1 MGRKADFNDKPK
13 KRRSRKSKIQP
24 PPEIPK
30 ALRAEKPLSR
40 RALKKLKKNQA
51 VKNDLTSKV
60 ITKKT
65 VEEEEDDDRLTTKV
79 QSFSDD
85 NKKWLKPKASKKQ
98 LLGSDDDDDDGSG
111 DQQEDFGESSDDD
124 AAMED
129 EFAGSESGEDEDE
142 SDGEELPIEAA
153 SRKLQKRQEE
163 DRKLA
168 DEELK
173 TNIAESEV
181 FTLPSGQEIEKE
193 KAEPPDLAI
202 ISERIKDVTFV
213 LNDFTSRREPDRP
226 RSEYLEILKRDLCE
240 YYSYNEYLMQ
250 KFMDLFSPAEL
261 IEFLEANEVNRPV
274 TIRAN
279 SLKTRRRDL
288 AQALINRGVNLDPI
302 GKWSKV
308 GLIVYNSQV
317 PVGATPEY
325 LAGHYV
331 LQGAASML
339 PVMALAP
346 QENERILDM
355 CAAPGGKTSHIAAIM
370 KNTGVLFANELHKER
385 CKAIVGNLHRL
396 GVNNTVVCSYDGRK
410 FPEVAKGFDRVLLDA
425 PCSGTGVVSKDPAV
439 KTNKEEKDILRC
451 SQLQK
456 QLILAAIDCADC
468 SDNKPGYIVYSTCSV
483 MPEENEWVIDYALKK
498 RNVKLVPTGL
508 DFGREGLTRYREHR
522 FHPTLNKTRRFY
534 PHSHNMEGFFVA
546 KLKKFSNTIPMTP
559 ITEEKEQDKD
569 KLSEKTA
576 ASDEP
581 DSQPAKKKARLEKD
595 VNAASDKP
603 SSTSSPAVQVKKGK
617 NRRKNLKRK
626 KKKKLQKLQAGGD
639 KAQKKS
645 EKPDHGSKK
654 HEAGQSRKPQSQPEK
669 AQSKKSSFQKKDGP
683 GKTVRKPKRKK
694 FPTAD

>member
-1 MGRKADFNDKPK
+1 MGRKANFSEKPGR
-13 KRRSRKSKIQP
+13 RRSRKSKIQP
-24 PPEIPK
+24 PPELPK
-30 ALRAEKPLSR
+30 ALKAERPLSR
-40 RALKKLKKNQA
+40 RALKRLKKTQG
-51 VKNDLTSKV
+51 L
-60 ITKKT
+60 KKKPARNALNERKSG
-65 VEEEEDDDRLTTKV
+65 EEESELSPAPKT
-79 QSFSDD
+79 QSFSDE
-85 NKKWLKPKASKKQ
+85 NKKWLKPKAPKRQ
-98 LLGSDDDDDDGSG
+98 LLESDDEDDALDSE
-111 DQQEDFGESSDDD
+111 QEDFGESSDD
-124 AAMED
+124 AAMDD
-129 EFAGSESGEDEDE
+129 EFDAQEGSDLDEDE
-142 SDGEELPIEAA
+142 SDDEELPIEAA
-153 SRKLQKRQEE
+153 SRKLQKKQEE

-202 ISERIKDVTFV
+202 ISERIKDITYV
-213 LNDFTSRREPDRP
+213 LNDFASRREPG
-226 RSEYLEILKRDLCE
+226 RSRAEYLDILKQDLCE
-240 YYSYNEYLMQ
+240 YYSYNEFLMQ

-355 CAAPGGKTSHIAAIM
+355 CAAPGGKTTHIAAIM

-439 KTNKEEKDILRC
+439 KTNKEERDILRC

-522 FHPTLNKTRRFY
+522 FHPSLNKARRFY
-534 PHSHNMEGFFVA
+534 PHAHNMEGFFVA
-546 KLKKFSNTIPMTP
+546 KLKKFSNTIPLST
-559 ITEEKEQDKD
+559 ISEEKEQEKD
-569 KLSEKTA
+569 KPTAKNA
-576 ASDEP
+576 ASDTPESEP
-581 DSQPAKKKARLEKD
+581 PKKKARADK
-595 VNAASDKP
+595 ASKP
-603 SSTSSPAVQVKKGK
+603 TVATQPPSTSAAEGSKDKK
-617 NRRKNLKRK
+617 KRK
-626 KKKKLQKLQAGGD
+626 KKKKKKKKLQQPQAGKE
-639 KAQKKS
+639 KAGHSPGKLGKKGPS
-645 EKPDHGSKK
+645 GEPKK
-654 HEAGQSRKPQSQPEK
+654 AAGT
-669 AQSKKSSFQKKDGP
+669 AQSKKGAFQKKDVL
-683 GKTVRKPKRKK
+683 GKKVRKPKRKK
-694 FPTAD
+694 FPAPE

>member
-1 MGRKADFNDKPK
+1 MGRKADFSEKPK
-13 KRRSRKSKIQP
+13 RRRSRKSKIQP

-30 ALRAEKPLSR
+30 ALRAERPPSR
-40 RALKKLKKNQA
+40 RALKRLKKSQA
-51 VKNDLTSKV
+51 PKKDFASKV
-60 ITKKT
+60 VTEKKGA
-65 VEEEEDDDRLTTKV
+65 EEDDESPAAAKL
-79 QSFSDD
+79 QSFSDE
-85 NKKWLKPKASKKQ
+85 NKKWLKPKAPKKQ
-98 LLGSDDDDDDGSG
+98 LLESEDEGSDDA
-111 DQQEDFGESSDDD
+111 QEDFGESSDDD
-124 AAMED
+124 AMGD
-129 EFAGSESGEDEDE
+129 EFNALESGADEDE
-142 SDGEELPIEAA
+142 SDDEELPIEAA
-153 SRKLQKRQEE
+153 SRKLQRRQEE

-168 DEELK
+168 EEELK
-173 TNIAESEV
+173 TNIAESEI

-202 ISERIKDVTFV
+202 ISERIKDITHV
-213 LNDFTSRREPDRP
+213 LTDFSNRREAGRS
-226 RSEYLEILKRDLCE
+226 RSEYLDILKQDLCE

-250 KFMDLFSPAEL
+250 KFMDLFSPPEL
-261 IEFLEANEVNRPV
+261 LEFLEANEVSRPV
-274 TIRAN
+274 TIRTN

-325 LAGHYV
+325 LAGQYV

-346 QENERILDM
+346 QEHERILDM
-355 CAAPGGKTSHIAAIM
+355 CAAPGGKASHIAAIM

-410 FPEVAKGFDRVLLDA
+410 FPEVSKGFDRVLLDA

-522 FHPTLNKTRRFY
+522 FHPSLNKTRRFY
-534 PHSHNMEGFFVA
+534 PHTHNMEGFFVA
-546 KLKKFSNTIPMTP
+546 KLKKFSNTIPLAS
-559 ITEEKEQDKD
+559 ITEEEQHKD
-569 KLSEKTA
+569 QQAAEDVTSDTPEPPKKRLVPKKVALPRLPVLS
-576 ASDEP
+576 P
-581 DSQPAKKKARLEKD
+581 LLPRL
-595 VNAASDKP
+595 
-603 SSTSSPAVQVKKGK
+603 Q
-617 NRRKNLKRK
+617 
-626 KKKKLQKLQAGGD
+626 LQART
-639 KAQKKS
+639 
-645 EKPDHGSKK
+645 E
-654 HEAGQSRKPQSQPEK
+654 
-669 AQSKKSSFQKKDGP
+669 
-683 GKTVRKPKRKK
+683 GKTRR
-694 FPTAD
+694 

>member
-1 MGRKADFNDKPK
+1 MGRKADFNEKPK

-40 RALKKLKKNQA
+40 RALKKLKKNTA
-51 VKNDLTSKV
+51 VKNDLRSKV
-60 ITKKT
+60 ITKKK
-65 VEEEEDDDRLTTKV
+65 VEEEEDDDQLTTKV

-98 LLGSDDDDDDGSG
+98 LLDSEDDDDGGSV
-111 DQQEDFGESSDDD
+111 DQQEDFGESSDD
-124 AAMED
+124 AAMDD
-129 EFAGSESGEDEDE
+129 EFGGSESGDDEEE
-142 SDGEELPIEAA
+142 SDDEELPIEAA

-168 DEELK
+168 EEELK

-213 LNDFTSRREPDRP
+213 LNDFASRREPDRS

-355 CAAPGGKTSHIAAIM
+355 CSAPGGKTSHIAAIM

-569 KLSEKTA
+569 EQSEKTA

-581 DSQPAKKKARLEKD
+581 DSQPAKKKARLEKGVD
-595 VNAASDKP
+595 PTSDKP

-617 NRRKNLKRK
+617 NRRKNLKMK
-626 KKKKLQKLQAGGD
+626 KKKKLQKLQAGRD
-639 KAQKKS
+639 KALKKS
-645 EKPDHGSKK
+645 EKPDQSSKK
-654 HEAGQSRKPQSQPEK
+654 HEAGQSRTPQSQPEK
-669 AQSKKSSFQKKDGP
+669 VQSKKSSFQKKDGP

>member
-1 MGRKADFNDKPK
+1 MGRKADFNEKPK

-30 ALRAEKPLSR
+30 ALKAEKPLSR

-51 VKNDLTSKV
+51 VKNALTSKG
-60 ITKKT
+60 ITKKK
-65 VEEEEDDDRLTTKV
+65 VEGEEDDDQLTGKV

-85 NKKWLKPKASKKQ
+85 NKKWLKPKAAKKQ
-98 LLGSDDDDDDGSG
+98 LLDSEDDGSD
-111 DQQEDFGESSDDD
+111 DQQEDFAESSDD
-124 AAMED
+124 AAMDD
-129 EFAGSESGEDEDE
+129 EFGGSESGDDEEE
-142 SDGEELPIEAA
+142 SDDEELPIEAA

-168 DEELK
+168 EEELK
-173 TNIAESEV
+173 TNIAESDV

-213 LNDFTSRREPDRP
+213 LNDFANRREPDRS

-240 YYSYNEYLMQ
+240 YYSYNDYLMQ

-355 CAAPGGKTSHIAAIM
+355 CSAPGGKTSHIAAIM

-385 CKAIVGNLHRL
+385 CKAVVGNLHRL

-546 KLKKFSNTIPMTP
+546 KLKKFSNTIPMTT

-569 KLSEKTA
+569 VESKKA
-576 ASDEP
+576 ASSVES
-581 DSQPAKKKARLEKD
+581 DSEPAKKKARLEKSD
-595 VNAASDKP
+595 PTSDKL
-603 SSTSSPAVQVKKGK
+603 SSTSSPAVQIKKGK
-617 NRRKNLKRK
+617 NRRKNLKMK
-626 KKKKLQKLQAGGD
+626 KKKKLQKLQASRD
-639 KAQKKS
+639 KPQNKS
-645 EKPDHGSKK
+645 EKPGYGSKE

-669 AQSKKSSFQKKDGP
+669 VQLKKSSFQKKDGP

>member
-1 MGRKADFNDKPK
+1 MGRKADFNEKPK

-30 ALRAEKPLSR
+30 ALKAEKPLSR

-51 VKNDLTSKV
+51 VKNALTSKG
-60 ITKKT
+60 ITKKK
-65 VEEEEDDDRLTTKV
+65 VEGEEDDDQLTGKV

-85 NKKWLKPKASKKQ
+85 NKKWLKPKAAKKQ
-98 LLGSDDDDDDGSG
+98 LLDSEDDGSD
-111 DQQEDFGESSDDD
+111 DQQEDFAESSDD
-124 AAMED
+124 AAMDD
-129 EFAGSESGEDEDE
+129 EFGGSESGDDEEE
-142 SDGEELPIEAA
+142 SDDEELPIEAA

-168 DEELK
+168 EEELK
-173 TNIAESEV
+173 TNIAESDV

-213 LNDFTSRREPDRP
+213 LNDFANRREPDRS

-240 YYSYNEYLMQ
+240 YYSYNDYLMQ

-355 CAAPGGKTSHIAAIM
+355 CSAPGGKTSHIAAIM

-385 CKAIVGNLHRL
+385 CKAVVGNLHRL

-508 DFGREGLTRYREHR
+508 DFRPGR
-522 FHPTLNKTRRFY
+522 
-534 PHSHNMEGFFVA
+534 PH
-546 KLKKFSNTIPMTP
+546 
-559 ITEEKEQDKD
+559 
-569 KLSEKTA
+569 
-576 ASDEP
+576 
-581 DSQPAKKKARLEKD
+581 
-595 VNAASDKP
+595 
-603 SSTSSPAVQVKKGK
+603 QV
-617 NRRKNLKRK
+617 
-626 KKKKLQKLQAGGD
+626 
-639 KAQKKS
+639 S
-645 EKPDHGSKK
+645 
-654 HEAGQSRKPQSQPEK
+654 
-669 AQSKKSSFQKKDGP
+669 
-683 GKTVRKPKRKK
+683 
-694 FPTAD
+694 

>member
-1 MGRKADFNDKPK
+1 MGRKADFSEKSK

-30 ALRAEKPLSR
+30 VLREVDDGPPSR
-40 RALKKLKKNQA
+40 
-51 VKNDLTSKV
+51 T
-60 ITKKT
+60 
-65 VEEEEDDDRLTTKV
+65 V

-98 LLGSDDDDDDGSG
+98 LLDSEDDDDGSD
-111 DQQEDFGESSDDD
+111 DQQEDFGESSDD
-124 AAMED
+124 AAMDD
-129 EFAGSESGEDEDE
+129 EFGGSEIGEDDDE
-142 SDGEELPIEAA
+142 SD
-153 SRKLQKRQEE
+153 
-163 DRKLA
+163 
-168 DEELK
+168 DEE
-173 TNIAESEV
+173 
-181 FTLPSGQEIEKE
+181 
-193 KAEPPDLAI
+193 
-202 ISERIKDVTFV
+202 
-213 LNDFTSRREPDRP
+213 
-226 RSEYLEILKRDLCE
+226 
-240 YYSYNEYLMQ
+240 
-250 KFMDLFSPAEL
+250 
-261 IEFLEANEVNRPV
+261 
-274 TIRAN
+274 
-279 SLKTRRRDL
+279 
-288 AQALINRGVNLDPI
+288 ALINRGVNLDPI

-522 FHPTLNKTRRFY
+522 FHPTLNRTRRFY

-546 KLKKFSNTIPMTP
+546 KLKKFSNTIPLTRTLHFDP
-559 ITEEKEQDKD
+559 
-569 KLSEKTA
+569 
-576 ASDEP
+576 EP
-581 DSQPAKKKARLEKD
+581 
-595 VNAASDKP
+595 
-603 SSTSSPAVQVKKGK
+603 
-617 NRRKNLKRK
+617 
-626 KKKKLQKLQAGGD
+626 
-639 KAQKKS
+639 
-645 EKPDHGSKK
+645 
-654 HEAGQSRKPQSQPEK
+654 
-669 AQSKKSSFQKKDGP
+669 
-683 GKTVRKPKRKK
+683 
-694 FPTAD
+694 

>member
-1 MGRKADFNDKPK
+1 MGRKADFSEKSK

-30 ALRAEKPLSR
+30 VLRAEKPPSR
-40 RALKKLKKNQA
+40 RALRRLKKTQP

-60 ITKKT
+60 ITKKKA
-65 VEEEEDDDRLTTKV
+65 EEEDDGPLSPTV

-98 LLGSDDDDDDGSG
+98 LLDSEDDDEGSDDHE
-111 DQQEDFGESSDDD
+111 EDFGGSSDD
-124 AAMED
+124 AAMDD
-129 EFAGSESGEDEDE
+129 EFGGSESGEDDDE
-142 SDGEELPIEAA
+142 SDDEELPIEAA
-153 SRKLQKRQEE
+153 SRKLQKRQAE

-168 DEELK
+168 EEELK

-213 LNDFTSRREPDRP
+213 LNDFASRREPERS
-226 RSEYLEILKRDLCE
+226 RSEYLDILKRDLCE

-274 TIRAN
+274 TIRSN

-370 KNTGVLFANELHKER
+370 KNTGVLFANELHRER

-546 KLKKFSNTIPMTP
+546 KLKKFSNTIPLTP
-559 ITEEKEQDKD
+559 ITEEKEHDKD
-569 KLSEKTA
+569 KQSAKAA
-576 ASDEP
+576 ASDAP
-581 DSQPAKKKARLEKD
+581 DSQPAKKKARLEKG
-595 VNAASDKP
+595 VNPTPAKP
-603 SSTSSPAVQVKKGK
+603 SSTSSAVQVKKGK
-617 NRRKNLKRK
+617 NRKKNLKRK
-626 KKKKLQKLQAGGD
+626 KKRKLQRQQAGGE
-639 KAQKKS
+639 KMQKKS
-645 EKPDHGSKK
+645 ENPDHVSKK
-654 HEAGQSRKPQSQPEK
+654 HEAGASRKTQTLPEK
-669 AQSKKSSFQKKDGP
+669 AQAKKSSFQKKDGS
-683 GKTVRKPKRKK
+683 GKTIRKPKRKK
-694 FPTAD
+694 FPSAD

>member
-1 MGRKADFNDKPK
+1 MYQPSHTFYPYLEESELSPAPK
-13 KRRSRKSKIQP
+13 
-24 PPEIPK
+24 
-30 ALRAEKPLSR
+30 
-40 RALKKLKKNQA
+40 
-51 VKNDLTSKV
+51 T
-60 ITKKT
+60 
-65 VEEEEDDDRLTTKV
+65 
-79 QSFSDD
+79 QSFSDE
-85 NKKWLKPKASKKQ
+85 NKKWLKPKAPKRQ
-98 LLGSDDDDDDGSG
+98 LLESDDEDDALDSE
-111 DQQEDFGESSDDD
+111 QEVMSVGRISPKCGNVIDCPSRFTKYLISYFQDFGESSDD
-124 AAMED
+124 AAMDD
-129 EFAGSESGEDEDE
+129 EFDAQEGSDLDEDE
-142 SDGEELPIEAA
+142 SDDEELPIEAA
-153 SRKLQKRQEE
+153 SRKLQKKQEE
-163 DRKLA
+163 DRLGDGTKLDCTCQMGLLSDA
-168 DEELK
+168 GMGGY
-173 TNIAESEV
+173 T
-181 FTLPSGQEIEKE
+181 FTVL
-193 KAEPPDLAI
+193 LAI
-202 ISERIKDVTFV
+202 LYK
-213 LNDFTSRREPDRP
+213 LKCSRYAWLSRA
-226 RSEYLEILKRDLCE
+226 EYLDILKQDLCE
-240 YYSYNEYLMQ
+240 YYSYNEFLMQ

-355 CAAPGGKTSHIAAIM
+355 CAAPGGKTTHIAAIM

-396 GVNNTVVCSYDGRK
+396 GVNNAVVCSYDGRK

-439 KTNKEEKDILRC
+439 KTNKEERDILRC

-522 FHPTLNKTRRFY
+522 FHPSLNKARRFY
-534 PHSHNMEGFFVA
+534 PHAHNMEGFFVA
-546 KLKKFSNTIPMTP
+546 KLKKFSNTIPLST
-559 ITEEKEQDKD
+559 ISEEKEQEKD
-569 KLSEKTA
+569 KPAAKNA
-576 ASDEP
+576 ASDTPESEP
-581 DSQPAKKKARLEKD
+581 PKKKARADK
-595 VNAASDKP
+595 ASKP
-603 SSTSSPAVQVKKGK
+603 TVATQPPSTSAAEGSKDKK
-617 NRRKNLKRK
+617 KRK
-626 KKKKLQKLQAGGD
+626 KKKKKKKKVQQPQAGKE
-639 KAQKKS
+639 KAGHSPGKLGKKGPS
-645 EKPDHGSKK
+645 GEPKK
-654 HEAGQSRKPQSQPEK
+654 AAGT
-669 AQSKKSSFQKKDGP
+669 AQSKKGAFQKKDVL
-683 GKTVRKPKRKK
+683 GKKVRKPKRKK
-694 FPTAD
+694 FPAPE

>member
-1 MGRKADFNDKPK
+1 MGRKADFNEKPK

-40 RALKKLKKNQA
+40 RSLKKLKKNQA
-51 VKNDLTSKV
+51 VKNALTSKG
-60 ITKKT
+60 ITKKK
-65 VEEEEDDDRLTTKV
+65 VEGEEDEDQLTGKV

-85 NKKWLKPKASKKQ
+85 NKKWLKPKAAKKQ
-98 LLGSDDDDDDGSG
+98 LLDSEDDGSD
-111 DQQEDFGESSDDD
+111 DQQEDFAESSDD
-124 AAMED
+124 AAMDD
-129 EFAGSESGEDEDE
+129 EFGGSESGDDEEE
-142 SDGEELPIEAA
+142 SDDEELPIEAA

-168 DEELK
+168 EEELK
-173 TNIAESEV
+173 TNIAESDV

-213 LNDFTSRREPDRP
+213 LNDFANRREPDRS

-240 YYSYNEYLMQ
+240 YYSYNDYLMQ

-355 CAAPGGKTSHIAAIM
+355 CSAPGGKTSHIAAIM

-385 CKAIVGNLHRL
+385 CKAVVGNLHRL

-546 KLKKFSNTIPMTP
+546 KLKKFSNTIPMTT

-569 KLSEKTA
+569 VESKKA
-576 ASDEP
+576 ASSVES
-581 DSQPAKKKARLEKD
+581 DSEPAKKKARLEKND
-595 VNAASDKP
+595 PTSDKLSP
-603 SSTSSPAVQVKKGK
+603 TSSPAVQIKKGK
-617 NRRKNLKRK
+617 NRRKNLKMK
-626 KKKKLQKLQAGGD
+626 KKKKLQKLQASRD
-639 KAQKKS
+639 KPQNKS
-645 EKPDHGSKK
+645 EKPDYGSKK

-669 AQSKKSSFQKKDGP
+669 VQSKKSSFQKKDGP